1 MNMRSQALL
10 FVSVLALMVAS
21 CNQNKLKNVEYLNK
35 IDIDPKALYVGNMS
49 DLFEIVDIVFLE
61 TSGPSVLSAYDITKM
76 RYYNGVF
83 YLFDEW
89 RRRGLFA
96 FDSEGQFIRQIGK
109 RGRGPGEYLTPR
121 DFNINHW
128 HDRIEIYDV
137 LNDKILFFSFDGE
150 FIGEYKLVGMKARAY
165 AVFDPENYVFFN
177 DGHENYGDDYQE
189 IPRNFFISPVS
200 EFSVKSVSVPTI
212 YNYDFMN
219 SLNPFSNHNNRV
231 LFLSGLRDTIYSV
244 FTEGI
249 KPEFILRFK
258 GDSIPSKTM
267 EDGTDREIDS
277 FLENNYVPGYKMYLN
292 ESANHITFS
301 YSYGRGLNIV
311 FFNKETNELIN
322 IGHKS
327 MPVNDI
333 NYINLFPP
341 RCVMEDSL
349 FVALIEPADVLK
361 IYDIL
366 AMKKRDNPQDLNINA
381 FLKLEEVIA
390 KIEEES
396 NPFIV
401 VYKMK

>member
-1 MNMRSQALL
+1 
-10 FVSVLALMVAS
+10 
-21 CNQNKLKNVEYLNK
+21 
-35 IDIDPKALYVGNMS
+35 
-49 DLFEIVDIVFLE
+49 
-61 TSGPSVLSAYDITKM
+61 
-76 RYYNGVF
+76 
-83 YLFDEW
+83 
-89 RRRGLFA
+89 
-96 FDSEGQFIRQIGK
+96 
-109 RGRGPGEYLTPR
+109 
-121 DFNINHW
+121 
-128 HDRIEIYDV
+128 
-137 LNDKILFFSFDGE
+137 
-150 FIGEYKLVGMKARAY
+150 
-165 AVFDPENYVFFN
+165 
-177 DGHENYGDDYQE
+177 
-189 IPRNFFISPVS
+189 
-200 EFSVKSVSVPTI
+200 
-212 YNYDFMN
+212 
-219 SLNPFSNHNNRV
+219 
-231 LFLSGLRDTIYSV
+231 
-244 FTEGI
+244 
-249 KPEFILRFK
+249 
-258 GDSIPSKTM
+258 M